1 MSNTPMQQ
9 MLIKTDWAMN
19 SVLNIRASIG
29 AAHNVLEAAISRNT
43 NLEINLTEARSTIMD
58 ADFAE
63 ESANLVRNQI
73 LQNVSVSLLSQV
85 GNVKRNVVLSLING

>member
-1 MSNTPMQQ
+1 
-9 MLIKTDWAMN
+9 
-19 SVLNIRASIG
+19 
-29 AAHNVLEAAISRNT
+29 
-43 NLEINLTEARSTIMD
+43 MD

-85 GNVKRNVVLSLING
+85 SSVKRGVVLRLING

>member
-1 MSNTPMQQ
+1 M
-9 MLIKTDWAMN
+9 
-19 SVLNIRASIG
+19 
-29 AAHNVLEAAISRNT
+29 AILLRNT

-85 GNVKRNVVLSLING
+85 SSVKRGVVLRLING